1 MNIEIGIIGLPQ
13 SGRTTLFNAL
23 TAGEADIAKHPREGA
38 AHVGVARVAD
48 PRLDVL
54 TDILKPQKTVPIT
67 VSYIDIGASVKGLV
81 EGKGIGGQLLA
92 QLSKVDA
99 LINVVREF
107 QDESI
112 PASEG
117 GLDVARDVSVM
128 NLELAFSD
136 LAIIERRLGRIEES
150 LKGAKPTERQL
161 VLREQQLLTKIK
173 SGLEEEIPIR
183 EQILTP
189 EEIKAISNFQF
200 LTAKPLLIV
209 VNIGEN
215 SLPDAKRMEA
225 ELSLA
230 FSQTKCRV
238 IALCGKL
245 EMELAQLDSDT
256 AVAWRDEF
264 GLTESG
270 FDRVIA
276 SSYELM
282 GLVTFFT
289 TASAEVRVWP
299 VQRGTEASVAAGKI
313 HTDMER
319 GFIRAEVISFDDLV
333 KCGSF
338 AEARKRGLL
347 RTEGKTYTIQDG
359 DVITFLFNV

>member
-23 TAGEADIAKHPREGA
+23 TIGEVDTARRTRESA
-38 AHVGVARVAD
+38 AHVGVASVAD
-48 PRLDVL
+48 PRLIVL
-54 TDILKPQKTVPIT
+54 TDILKPQKTVAIM

-107 QDESI
+107 QDDSV
-112 PASEG
+112 PFSEG
-117 GLDVARDVSVM
+117 SLDVAREVSAM
-128 NLELAFSD
+128 NLELTFSD
-136 LAIIERRLGRIEES
+136 LVIIERRLGRIEES
-150 LKGAKPTERQL
+150 LKGTRPSERQL

-173 SGLEEEIPIR
+173 SGLEAEVPIR
-183 EQILTP
+183 EQTLTR

-209 VNIGEN
+209 VNVGEN
-215 SLPDAKRMEA
+215 SLPEA
-225 ELSLA
+225 GKLEVELGSTY
-230 FSQTKCRV
+230 SRPKCRV

-245 EMELAQLDSDT
+245 EMELSQLDMDT
-256 AVAWRDEF
+256 AATWREEF

-270 FDRVIA
+270 FARVIGV
-276 SSYELM
+276 SYELL

-289 TASAEVRVWP
+289 IASDEVRAWP
-299 VQRGTEASVAAGKI
+299 VPDGTEAPVAAGKI

-333 KCGSF
+333 KCGSI

-347 RTEGKTYTIQDG
+347 RTEGKTYTVQDG
-359 DVITFLFNV
+359 DVITFLFNI

>member
-13 SGRTTLFNAL
+13 SGRTTLFSAL
-23 TAGEADIAKHPREGA
+23 TAGEADTAKHTREGA

-112 PASEG
+112 PTSEG
-117 GLDVARDVSVM
+117 SLNVTRDVSAM

-183 EQILTP
+183 EQTLTP
-189 EEIKAISNFQF
+189 EETKAISNFQF

-209 VNIGEN
+209 INIGEN
-215 SLPDAKRMEA
+215 SLPDARKLEA
-225 ELSLA
+225 ELSST

-238 IALCGKL
+238 IALCCKL

-256 AVAWRDEF
+256 AATWRDEF
-264 GLTESG
+264 GLTEPG
-270 FDRVIA
+270 YNRVIRF
-276 SSYELM
+276 SYELM
-282 GLVTFFT
+282 GLVTFFSI
-289 TASAEVRVWP
+289 ASAEVRAWP
-299 VQRGTEASVAAGKI
+299 VPAGTEAPVAAGKI

-319 GFIRAEVISFDDLV
+319 GFIRAEVISFDDLA
-333 KCGSF
+333 KSGSL

-347 RTEGKTYTIQDG
+347 RTEGKIYTIQDG
-359 DVITFLFNV
+359 DVVTFLFNL

>member
-23 TAGEADIAKHPREGA
+23 TVGEADTAKHTREGT
-38 AHVGVARVAD
+38 AHVGVTRVVD
-48 PRLDVL
+48 PRIDVL
-54 TDILKPQKTVPIT
+54 TDILNPQKTVPIT

-81 EGKGIGGQLLA
+81 EGKSIGGQLLA

-107 QDESI
+107 QDDSI
-112 PASEG
+112 PFSEG
-117 GLDVARDVSVM
+117 SQDVARDISAM
-128 NLELAFSD
+128 DLELTFSD

-150 LKGAKPTERQL
+150 LKGAKSTEHQL

-183 EQILTP
+183 EQALTG
-189 EEIKAISNFQF
+189 EEVKAISNFQF

-209 VNIGEN
+209 VNIDEN
-215 SLPDAKRMEA
+215 SLSEA
-225 ELSLA
+225 STLEVELGST
-230 FSQTKCRV
+230 FSRLKCRV

-245 EMELAQLDSDT
+245 EMELAQLDRDT
-256 AVAWRDEF
+256 AATWRDEF

-270 FDRVIA
+270 FDRVIRV
-276 SSYELM
+276 SYELL

-289 TASAEVRVWP
+289 IASAEVKAWP
-299 VQRGTEASVAAGKI
+299 VPAGTEAPVAAGKI

-319 GFIRAEVISFDDLV
+319 GFIRAEVISFDGLV
-333 KCGSF
+333 KCGSL

-347 RTEGKTYTIQDG
+347 RTEGKTYTVQEG

>member
-23 TAGEADIAKHPREGA
+23 TAGEADTSKHPQEGV

-48 PRLDVL
+48 SRLNVL
-54 TDILKPQKTVPIT
+54 TDVLKPQKTVPIT

-107 QDESI
+107 QDDSI
-112 PASEG
+112 PATEG
-117 GLDVARDVSVM
+117 SLDVARDVSTM
-128 NLELAFSD
+128 NLELTFSD

-173 SGLEEEIPIR
+173 SGLEDEIPIR
-183 EQILTP
+183 EQTLTP

-215 SLPDAKRMEA
+215 SLPDARNMEA
-225 ELSLA
+225 ELGST
-230 FSQTKCRV
+230 FSQPKCRV

-256 AVAWRDEF
+256 AATWRGEF

-270 FDRVIA
+270 FDRVISA
-276 SSYELM
+276 SYELL

-289 TASAEVRVWP
+289 IASAEVRAWP
-299 VQRGTEASVAAGKI
+299 VTDSTEAPVAAGKI

-333 KCGSF
+333 KCGSL

-347 RTEGKTYTIQDG
+347 RTEGKTYTVQDG

>member
-1 MNIEIGIIGLPQ
+1 MNIEIGIVGLPQ

-23 TAGEADIAKHPREGA
+23 TAGEADTTKHPREGT

-107 QDESI
+107 QDDSV
-112 PASEG
+112 PFSG
-117 GLDVARDVSVM
+117 GSLDVARDMEAM
-128 NLELAFSD
+128 NLELTFSD
-136 LAIIERRLGRIEES
+136 LAIVERRLGRIEES
-150 LKGAKPTERQL
+150 LRGAKSAERQV
-161 VLREQQLLTKIK
+161 VLREQQLLMRIK
-173 SGLEEEIPIR
+173 SGLEEEVPIR
-183 EQILTP
+183 EQTLTG
-189 EEIKAISNFQF
+189 EEIKAINNFQF

-209 VNIGEN
+209 INIGEN
-215 SLPDAKRMEA
+215 SLSKAETLEA
-225 ELSLA
+225 ELDST
-230 FSQTKCRV
+230 FSRSGCRV

-245 EMELAQLDSDT
+245 EMELAQLDQDT
-256 AVAWRDEF
+256 AATWRDEF
-264 GLTESG
+264 GLIETG
-270 FDRVIA
+270 FNRVVRA
-276 SSYELM
+276 SYELL
-282 GLVTFFT
+282 GLVTVFT
-289 TASAEVRVWP
+289 IASAEVRAWP
-299 VQRGTEASVAAGKI
+299 VPAGTDAPAAAGKI

-319 GFIRAEVISFDDLV
+319 GFIRAEVISFEDLV
-333 KCGSF
+333 KCGSI

-347 RTEGKTYTIQDG
+347 QTEGRNYTVKDG